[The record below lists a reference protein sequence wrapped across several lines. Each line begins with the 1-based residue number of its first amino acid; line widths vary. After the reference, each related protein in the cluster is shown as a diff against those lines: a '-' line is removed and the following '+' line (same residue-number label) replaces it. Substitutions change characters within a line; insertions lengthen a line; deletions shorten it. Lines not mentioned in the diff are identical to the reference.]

1 MAANEIIE
9 LFCEL
14 IVARLSIITR
24 ERGCPVDLKEG
35 ISSLIYAGP
44 RCSELP
50 ELLRIHDIFEKKY
63 GRDFVTAATELRPDS
78 GVNRHLI
85 EKLSVKKPTGDMKL
99 KVMKAIA
106 KEYQVDWDTTETEQE
121 LLKPPEERLVGPTTF
136 VSASTLP
143 ITTNQPLQADPQ
155 HLEHNMRNSSYDDD
169 EEENDSTTM
178 EFSDT
183 ASAAQAAAEFAAKAV
198 SAANSAAQLSKQ
210 ESSQSHQTSFKSTT
224 NRFSSHSF
232 DGLNPIE
239 NEDSDA
245 AAQLSKQE
253 SSQSHQTSFKST
265 TNRFSSH
272 SFDGLNPIENEDS
285 DADSEEVDSRRV
297 LRSNTNVG
305 VGPKRVN
312 SDVKF
317 DDSDGFQSDEDME
330 KVKVGPP
337 CKAPP
342 PKRAPPPLPKD
353 ASEENDKHSEGSK
366 GSGST
371 GSRVHPKLPDYEE
384 LTARYEAL
392 RSSGSFKSHQ

>member
-1 MAANEIIE
+1 
-9 LFCEL
+9 
-14 IVARLSIITR
+14 
-24 ERGCPVDLKEG
+24 
-35 ISSLIYAGP
+35 
-44 RCSELP
+44 
-50 ELLRIHDIFEKKY
+50 
-63 GRDFVTAATELRPDS
+63 
-78 GVNRHLI
+78 
-85 EKLSVKKPTGDMKL
+85 
-99 KVMKAIA
+99 
-106 KEYQVDWDTTETEQE
+106 
-121 LLKPPEERLVGPTTF
+121 
-136 VSASTLP
+136 
-143 ITTNQPLQADPQ
+143 
-155 HLEHNMRNSSYDDD
+155 
-169 EEENDSTTM
+169 M

-198 SAANSAAQLSKQ
+198 SAANS
-210 ESSQSHQTSFKSTT
+210 
-224 NRFSSHSF
+224 
-232 DGLNPIE
+232 
-239 NEDSDA
+239 

-312 SDVKF
+312 SDLKF
-317 DDSDGFQSDEDME
+317 DDSDGFQSDGFQSDEDME
-330 KVKVGPP
+330 KVKVSPP
-337 CKAPP
+337 CRAPP

-353 ASEENDKHSEGSK
+353 ASEENGKHSEGSK

-392 RSSGSFKSHQ
+392 RSSGSFKSHR

>member
-1 MAANEIIE
+1 
-9 LFCEL
+9 
-14 IVARLSIITR
+14 
-24 ERGCPVDLKEG
+24 
-35 ISSLIYAGP
+35 
-44 RCSELP
+44 
-50 ELLRIHDIFEKKY
+50 
-63 GRDFVTAATELRPDS
+63 
-78 GVNRHLI
+78 
-85 EKLSVKKPTGDMKL
+85 
-99 KVMKAIA
+99 
-106 KEYQVDWDTTETEQE
+106 
-121 LLKPPEERLVGPTTF
+121 
-136 VSASTLP
+136 
-143 ITTNQPLQADPQ
+143 
-155 HLEHNMRNSSYDDD
+155 
-169 EEENDSTTM
+169 M

-245 AAQLSKQE
+245 
-253 SSQSHQTSFKST
+253 
-265 TNRFSSH
+265 
-272 SFDGLNPIENEDS
+272 
-285 DADSEEVDSRRV
+285 DSEEVDSRRV

-305 VGPKRVN
+305 VGPKGVN

-317 DDSDGFQSDEDME
+317 DDSDGSQSDEDVE

-353 ASEENDKHSEGSK
+353 ASEENDEHSERSK

-392 RSSGSFKSHQ
+392 RSSGSFKSHR